1 MNYPNQILLFQSW
14 KWPKISTFLVSIAKH
29 LSIKVALL
37 PLTQGYSLNCF
48 VNVFTALFLWYWYEL
63 FSYFIIWPQMCSW
76 ESSGSLEN
84 SVSWES
90 SGSLENSVS
99 WGYSYSWENSNFWEI
114 VTVGKMVA
122 LWEIVTLGKM
132 WLLGKCQK

>member
-1 MNYPNQILLFQSW
+1 
-14 KWPKISTFLVSIAKH
+14 
-29 LSIKVALL
+29 
-37 PLTQGYSLNCF
+37 
-48 VNVFTALFLWYWYEL
+48 
-63 FSYFIIWPQMCSW
+63 MCSW

-114 VTVGKMVA
+114 VTIGKMVA
-122 LWEIVTLGKM
+122 LWEIVTLGIIVLENSDSWENIDSWENGGSWGNSDM
-132 WLLGKCQK
+132 RGNSRTFLALLVEQITAAYFDATFSQMMQLFPAMAIAANLKNIYPCTSFDCV